1 MATDMHGR
9 PSLGA
14 GCYFDTGRYSD
25 PRRHRDEWSRGIRD
39 RDAER
44 RWGTIL
50 LMGDFSRFEPGPGGI
65 ELSVEAHVPPDRGG
79 FSAVTAAFVD
89 IISTSITWER

>member
-1 MATDMHGR
+1 MDAHPSVPGATSTPGAT
-9 PSLGA
+9 PTPGATATSGA
-14 GCYFDTGRYSD
+14 GGSATVTQSGA
-25 PRRHRDEWSRGIRD
+25 G
-39 RDAER
+39 
-44 RWGTIL
+44 GTIL